1 MSFSFSHIFNN
12 IIQTKIT
19 MDYAKK
25 LTQIRTIL
33 GLQAKFASA
42 KLADGTVVEADGE
55 LAPGAALM
63 IVAEDGTKS
72 PAPAGE
78 HELEDGSTVLVDEKG
93 TIVSIEAAP
102 VEKVEEVVPEE
113 KSTEAVKMA
122 EDSIDGS
129 EPVAP
134 KAEGAVD
141 EKVAAALKKMVMEA
155 VTPIVEDIA
164 QMKSQMAK
172 MEESYNKFA
181 KAPAAGRIPTITNDH
196 SRSEYSHASD
206 LVEKYNELKKS
217 LQ

>member
-42 KLADGTVVEADGE
+42 KLMDGTVVEADGD

-63 IVAEDGTKS
+63 IVAEDGSKS

-78 HELEDGSTVLVDEKG
+78 HELEDGSYVLVDEKG
-93 TIVSIEAAP
+93 VIVSIEPA
-102 VEKVEEVVPEE
+102 KVEEVEDVVPEE
-113 KSTEAVKMA
+113 KTEAVKMA
-122 EDSIDGS
+122 EDAIDGS

-134 KAEGAVD
+134 KEEDAVD
-141 EKVAAALKKMVMEA
+141 EKTAMALKKMVMEA
-155 VTPIVEDIA
+155 VTPIVEEIA
-164 QMKSQMAK
+164 MIKSQMEK
-172 MEESYNKFA
+172 MQESYNKFA

-196 SRSEYSHASD
+196 SRSEFSQATD
-206 LVEKYNELKKS
+206 LVEKYNELRKS